1 MCVCERFWSASL
13 FISFSIHVAVLYCF
27 DPQHIG
33 SSRNHENGSHGSFL
47 KRAGQTFMLLNY
59 VKSIPLLRRHPQMY
73 RKRVCFLF
81 THSMIGARWIQL
93 IIPPVSLP
101 SGLLDGAQTLRCPL
115 EGFNNNSHDCCSLE
129 RGLAPSGCWQMAINW
144 RGVKLLKCT
153 AVWSQRS

>member
-1 MCVCERFWSASL
+1 MEGYISPCWIEPLGKAFVPGHCNWLSLYLPTEFVCVCERFWSASL

-73 RKRVCFLF
+73 RKKGVFPLHTFHDWR
-81 THSMIGARWIQL
+81 
-93 IIPPVSLP
+93 SLDP
-101 SGLLDGAQTLRCPL
+101 TNYSSCQ
-115 EGFNNNSHDCCSLE
+115 S
-129 RGLAPSGCWQMAINW
+129 
-144 RGVKLLKCT
+144 
-153 AVWSQRS
+153 SQRPLGWSTNTALPFGGI